1 MAKRTPTITTRERLV
16 AAAERLF
23 AEKGVVG
30 ASLRDITTAAGANL
44 AAVNYHF
51 GSKEGL
57 LRAVLE
63 ARLGPINQSR
73 LELLDQL
80 EAKGKVTV
88 ESLLDAFIRP
98 AVDPTMKPSESFI
111 QLMARIHHTDDQVTG
126 EVLNDVFGPV
136 ASRYLGALGRVLP
149 SVPPG
154 LLFQRMQF
162 VIGAMIHSLFTKC
175 DQQCHILA
183 PPIAKLDDEEYLAE
197 FVAFCAAGL
206 RLAPQTPHE

>member
-1 MAKRTPTITTRERLV
+1 MTKSPPKATTRGRLV

-30 ASLRDITTAAGANL
+30 ASLRDITAAADANL

-63 ARLGPINQSR
+63 ARLGPINQGR

-80 EAKGKVTV
+80 GDGPNLTV
-88 ESLLDAFIRP
+88 EALLDAFIRP
-98 AVDPTMKPSESFI
+98 AVDPRMKPSESFI
-111 QLMARIHHTDDQVTG
+111 QLMARIHHTDDPVTA
-126 EVLNDVFGPV
+126 EVLNDLFGPV
-136 ASRYLGALGRVLP
+136 AARYLGALSELLP
-149 SVPPG
+149 TIPRD

-175 DQQCHILA
+175 DHNCQILT
-183 PPIAKLDDEEYLAE
+183 PPIAKLDDEAYLAE
-197 FVAFCAAGL
+197 FVSFCAAGL
-206 RLAPQTPHE
+206 RHAPQSHNG